1 MDRDEIVSLF
11 RKVYEISYENV
22 EVASIED
29 IDFNK
34 FRSFTNKVREAR
46 SSLIPNNETIV
57 LRNLGLVND
66 KAKLAAVMLF
76 GKSPQALAPWA
87 VVKIGKFL
95 AEDSRPVF

>member
-1 MDRDEIVSLF
+1 MDKDEIVSLL
-11 RKVYEISYENV
+11 RKVYEISYQNV

-76 GKSPQALAPWA
+76 GKAL
-87 VVKIGKFL
+87 L
-95 AEDSRPVF
+95 D